1 MVRRGFCLKL
11 FQQSALDL
19 KNYVIF
25 AGKFNDSTKR
35 IMAQK
40 KTNHSSLERE
50 KTGLIELAE
59 GRFGKDYFDRLDR
72 LTESFLEQ
80 EEAINYT
87 ITTNYE
93 GAFYAYAE

>member
-1 MVRRGFCLKL
+1 MQNEKV
-11 FQQSALDL
+11 
-19 KNYVIF
+19 N
-25 AGKFNDSTKR
+25 
-35 IMAQK
+35 
-40 KTNHSSLERE
+40 NHSLENE

-59 GRFGKDYFDRLDR
+59 NRFGKDYFDQLDK

>member
-1 MVRRGFCLKL
+1 MQNEK
-11 FQQSALDL
+11 A
-19 KNYVIF
+19 N
-25 AGKFNDSTKR
+25 
-35 IMAQK
+35 
-40 KTNHSSLERE
+40 NHSLENE

-59 GRFGKDYFDRLDR
+59 NRFGKDYFDQLDK